1 MWSDRACSFYLSN
14 CKNSITHR
22 SVMTTPHNYRRRI
35 VAHVRGSAGKIHSN
49 TGSWSNHAASTARIS
64 RVRTLAFT
72 PLSKQRLRPRGNR
85 NSIIPDRSC

>member
-1 MWSDRACSFYLSN
+1 MWSDRACSIYLSI
-14 CKNSITHR
+14 CEDYIIHR
-22 SVMTTPHNYRRRI
+22 TAMTAPHNHGRRI
-35 VAHVRGSAGKIHSN
+35 VAHVRNPASQVHAHASP
-49 TGSWSNHAASTARIS
+49 WSNHAASTARIS